1 MDFEKVF
8 HKFPASYTTAD
19 IELIKSAY
27 FLAETAHQG
36 QTRASGL
43 PYISHCVG
51 VANILLDIE
60 VAPSLVV
67 AGLLHDVVLD
77 TSVTLDQIR
86 EQFGESIAKF
96 VEDLT
101 LITSLPHVSR
111 GDQHIEE
118 RTGPQTPDLN
128 TGSRKAEY
136 VVETLRK
143 MLLAIGS
150 DFRVIIV
157 KLADR
162 LHNMRTLKDMPLDRQ
177 KRIAEDT
184 LEIYAPLANR
194 LGIWQI
200 KWELEDLA
208 FRYVNPEEYNKIA
221 EKLATQRLKRQEE
234 IQSIIQRLSAILE
247 KSEVK
252 AVISGRPKH
261 IYSIYRKMQR
271 KDGNFE
277 AIRDLRAVR
286 ILVDDVETCYKV
298 LGIMHMQ
305 FTPIPGEFDD
315 YIAAKKPNN
324 YQSLHTTV
332 IYKDGKPLEIQIR
345 THEMHRNAEFGVA
358 AHWRYKEK
366 SALISDDYEQKVSLI
381 RNLLSW
387 SQEVEEDTDA
397 LDGLPSDVF
406 RDRVYVITPRGDVV
420 DLPFGSTPIDFAY
433 QVHTNVGHRCRGA
446 KVNGKLVT
454 LDYKLQTGDKIEI
467 LTANRGGPSRDW
479 LNPSLEMVKSA
490 RTRSKIK
497 QWFKQQDRDQ
507 NLEHGKML
515 IDKEFKRLGI
525 GQIDL
530 LEFLDYFHVR
540 SVEDLYVGIGT
551 GDIPI
556 GRLVN
561 RIAETQNPPESET
574 LELVPSIPSRAKP
587 GDTVIVMGLKGLA
600 TIMARCCSPMPGDE
614 IIGYITRGRGATIH
628 RSDCPNILRVTD
640 KERLVKVDWG
650 TEEKTFP
657 IPLQIKAYDR
667 QGLMTDISNI
677 ISSEPVRLIDLS
689 LNNRQNLVV
698 INLVLEISG
707 ISQLSRLLVR
717 LENLPNVIQAIRVR
731 PG

>member
-118 RTGPQTPDLN
+118 RIGPQTPDLN

-332 IYKDGKPLEIQIR
+332 VYKDGKPLEIQIR

-600 TIMARCCSPMPGDE
+600 TTMARCCSPMPGDE

>member
-1 MDFEKVF
+1 
-8 HKFPASYTTAD
+8 
-19 IELIKSAY
+19 
-27 FLAETAHQG
+27 
-36 QTRASGL
+36 
-43 PYISHCVG
+43 
-51 VANILLDIE
+51 
-60 VAPSLVV
+60 
-67 AGLLHDVVLD
+67 
-77 TSVTLDQIR
+77 
-86 EQFGESIAKF
+86 
-96 VEDLT
+96 
-101 LITSLPHVSR
+101 
-111 GDQHIEE
+111 
-118 RTGPQTPDLN
+118 
-128 TGSRKAEY
+128 
-136 VVETLRK
+136 
-143 MLLAIGS
+143 
-150 DFRVIIV
+150 
-157 KLADR
+157 
-162 LHNMRTLKDMPLDRQ
+162 
-177 KRIAEDT
+177 
-184 LEIYAPLANR
+184 
-194 LGIWQI
+194 
-200 KWELEDLA
+200 
-208 FRYVNPEEYNKIA
+208 
-221 EKLATQRLKRQEE
+221 
-234 IQSIIQRLSAILE
+234 
-247 KSEVK
+247 
-252 AVISGRPKH
+252 
-261 IYSIYRKMQR
+261 
-271 KDGNFE
+271 
-277 AIRDLRAVR
+277 
-286 ILVDDVETCYKV
+286 
-298 LGIMHMQ
+298 
-305 FTPIPGEFDD
+305 
-315 YIAAKKPNN
+315 
-324 YQSLHTTV
+324 
-332 IYKDGKPLEIQIR
+332 
-345 THEMHRNAEFGVA
+345 MHRNAEFGVA

-600 TIMARCCSPMPGDE
+600 TTMARCCSPMPGDE

>member
-8 HKFPASYTTAD
+8 HKFPAAYTSAD
-19 IELIKSAY
+19 IDLIKSAY
-27 FLAETAHQG
+27 VMAEEAHRG
-36 QTRASGL
+36 QKRASGV

-60 VAPSLVV
+60 VATSLVV

-77 TSVTLDQIR
+77 TAVTLDQIR
-86 EQFGESIAKF
+86 EKFGDTIAKF

-101 LITSLPHVSR
+101 MITSLPQVSR
-111 GDQHIEE
+111 GDQHPEE
-118 RTGPQTPDLN
+118 ITGPLLPDLA
-128 TGSRKAEY
+128 TDSRKADY
-136 VVETLRK
+136 VMETLRK
-143 MLLAIGS
+143 LLLAIGS

-162 LHNMRTLKDMPLDRQ
+162 LHNMRTLKDMPPERQ

-221 EKLATQRLKRQEE
+221 EKLATQRIKRQEE
-234 IQSIIQRLSAILE
+234 INAIIANLTSLLE

-252 AVISGRPKH
+252 AVITGRPKH

-271 KDGNFE
+271 KDGNFD

-298 LGIMHMQ
+298 LGIMHMH
-305 FTPIPGEFDD
+305 FTYIPGEFDD

-366 SALISDDYEQKVSLI
+366 SGLISDDYEQKVSLI

-387 SQEVEEDTDA
+387 SQEVEEDSDET
-397 LDGLPSDVF
+397 GVLPADLF
-406 RDRVYVITPRGDVV
+406 GDRVYVITPKGDVI
-420 DLPFGSTPIDFAY
+420 DLPSGSTPIDFAY
-433 QVHTNVGHRCRGA
+433 MVHTNVGHRCRGA
-446 KVNGKLVT
+446 KVNGKLVP
-454 LDYKLQTGDKIEI
+454 LDYQLQTGDKIEI

-479 LNPSLEMVKSA
+479 LNPSLGLVKSA

-497 QWFKQQDRDQ
+497 QWFKQQDREQ
-507 NLEHGKML
+507 NLEHGKLL
-515 IDKEFKRLGI
+515 IEKEFKRLGI

-540 SVEDLYVGIGT
+540 TLDDLYVGIGT

-561 RIAETQNPPESET
+561 RIAETQNPPEDET
-574 LELVPSIPSRAKP
+574 FELMPSIPSKAKP
-587 GDTVIVMGLKGLA
+587 GDTVTVMGLKGLA
-600 TIMARCCSPMPGDE
+600 TTMARCCSPMPGDE
-614 IIGYITRGRGATIH
+614 IIGYITRGRGSTIH
-628 RSDCPNILRVTD
+628 RSDCPNVLRVTD

-667 QGLMTDISNI
+667 QGLMPDISNI

-707 ISQLSRLLVR
+707 ISQLSRLLAR

>member
-332 IYKDGKPLEIQIR
+332 IYKDNKPLEIQIR

-600 TIMARCCSPMPGDE
+600 TTMARCCSPMPGDE

>member
-8 HKFPASYTTAD
+8 HKFPAAYTSAD
-19 IELIKSAY
+19 IDLIKSAY
-27 FLAETAHQG
+27 VMAEEAHRG
-36 QTRASGL
+36 QKRASGV

-77 TSVTLDQIR
+77 TAVTLDQIR
-86 EQFGESIAKF
+86 EKFGDTIAKF

-101 LITSLPHVSR
+101 MITSLPQVSR
-111 GDQHIEE
+111 GDQHPEE
-118 RTGPQTPDLN
+118 ITGPLLPDLA
-128 TGSRKAEY
+128 TDSRKADY
-136 VVETLRK
+136 VMETLRK
-143 MLLAIGS
+143 LLLAIGS

-162 LHNMRTLKDMPLDRQ
+162 LHNMRTLKDMPPERQ

-221 EKLATQRLKRQEE
+221 EKLATQRIKRQEE
-234 IQSIIQRLSAILE
+234 INAIIANLTSLLE

-252 AVISGRPKH
+252 AVITGRPKH

-271 KDGNFE
+271 KDGNFD

-298 LGIMHMQ
+298 LGIMHMH
-305 FTPIPGEFDD
+305 FTYIPGEFDD

-366 SALISDDYEQKVSLI
+366 SGLISDDYEQKVSLI

-387 SQEVEEDTDA
+387 SQEVEEDSDET
-397 LDGLPSDVF
+397 GVLPADLF
-406 RDRVYVITPRGDVV
+406 GDRVYVITPKGDVI
-420 DLPFGSTPIDFAY
+420 DLPSGSTPIDFAY
-433 QVHTNVGHRCRGA
+433 MVHTNVGHRCRGA
-446 KVNGKLVT
+446 KVNGKLVP
-454 LDYKLQTGDKIEI
+454 LDYQLQTGDKIEI

-479 LNPSLEMVKSA
+479 LNPSLGLVKSA

-497 QWFKQQDRDQ
+497 QWFKQQDREQ
-507 NLEHGKML
+507 NLEHGKLL
-515 IDKEFKRLGI
+515 IEKEFKRLGI

-540 SVEDLYVGIGT
+540 TLDDLYVGIGC

-561 RIAETQNPPESET
+561 RIA
-574 LELVPSIPSRAKP
+574 
-587 GDTVIVMGLKGLA
+587 
-600 TIMARCCSPMPGDE
+600 
-614 IIGYITRGRGATIH
+614 
-628 RSDCPNILRVTD
+628 
-640 KERLVKVDWG
+640 
-650 TEEKTFP
+650 
-657 IPLQIKAYDR
+657 
-667 QGLMTDISNI
+667 
-677 ISSEPVRLIDLS
+677 
-689 LNNRQNLVV
+689 
-698 INLVLEISG
+698 
-707 ISQLSRLLVR
+707 
-717 LENLPNVIQAIRVR
+717 
-731 PG
+731 

>member
-1 MDFEKVF
+1 MDIDKIF
-8 HKFPASYTTAD
+8 HKFPATYTSAD
-19 IELIKSAY
+19 IDLIKSAY
-27 FLAETAHQG
+27 LMAEVAHKG
-36 QTRASGL
+36 QTRASGV
-43 PYISHCVG
+43 PYVSHCVG

-60 VAPSLVV
+60 VAPSLVI
-67 AGLLHDVVLD
+67 AGLLHDIVLD
-77 TSVTLDQIR
+77 TTVTLDQIR
-86 EQFGESIAKF
+86 EKFGESIAKF

-101 LITSLPHVSR
+101 MITSLPQVSR
-111 GDQHIEE
+111 GDQHLEE
-118 RTGPQTPDLN
+118 LTGPQIPDL
-128 TGSRKAEY
+128 TTDSRKAEY

-162 LHNMRTLKDMPLDRQ
+162 LHNMRTLKDMPPERQ
-177 KRIAEDT
+177 KRVAEDT

-208 FRYVNPEEYNKIA
+208 FRYVNPEEYSKIA

-234 IQSIIQRLSAILE
+234 INAIISNLTNLLE

-252 AVISGRPKH
+252 SVISGRPKH
-261 IYSIYRKMQR
+261 IFSIYRKMQR
-271 KDGNFE
+271 KDGNFD

-286 ILVDDVETCYKV
+286 ILVDDVEACYKV

-332 IYKDGKPLEIQIR
+332 VYKDGKPLEIQIR

-366 SALISDDYEQKVSLI
+366 STLISDDYEQKVSLI

-387 SQEVEEDTDA
+387 SQEVEEDSEELGA
-397 LDGLPSDVF
+397 LPADVF

-433 QVHTNVGHRCRGA
+433 MAHTNVGHRCRVA
-446 KVNGKLVT
+446 KVNGKLVP
-454 LDYKLQTGDKIEI
+454 LEYQLQTGDKIEI

-479 LNPSLEMVKSA
+479 LNPSLGLVKSP

-497 QWFKQQDRDQ
+497 QWFKQQDREQ
-507 NLEHGKML
+507 NLEHGKIL
-515 IDKEFKRLGI
+515 IEKEFKRLGI

-530 LEFLDYFHVR
+530 QEFVDYFHLR
-540 SVEDLYVGIGT
+540 TLEDLYVGIGC
-551 GDIPI
+551 GDVPI

-561 RIAETQNPPESET
+561 RIAETQHAPETET
-574 LELVPSIPSRAKP
+574 IELVPTIPSRAKP
-587 GDTVIVMGLKGLA
+587 SDTVIVMGLKGLA
-600 TIMARCCSPMPGDE
+600 TTMARCCNPMPGDE

-628 RSDCPNILRVTD
+628 RSDCPNVLRVTD

-667 QGLMTDISNI
+667 QGLMTDISAI

-707 ISQLSRLLVR
+707 ISQLSRLLAR

>member
-162 LHNMRTLKDMPLDRQ
+162 LHNMRTLKDMPLERQ

-600 TIMARCCSPMPGDE
+600 TTMARCCSPMPGDE

>member
-19 IELIKSAY
+19 IDLIKSAY
-27 FLAETAHQG
+27 LMAEAAHQG
-36 QTRASGL
+36 QTRASGV
-43 PYISHCVG
+43 PYLSHCVG

-60 VAPSLVV
+60 VASSLVV
-67 AGLLHDVVLD
+67 AGLLHDAVLD
-77 TSVTLDQIR
+77 TALTLDQIR
-86 EQFGESIAKF
+86 EKFGESIAKF

-101 LITSLPHVSR
+101 LITSLPQVSR
-111 GDQHIEE
+111 GDQHPEE
-118 RTGPQTPDLN
+118 ITGPQAPDLI
-128 TGSRKAEY
+128 TGSRKTEY

-162 LHNMRTLKDMPLDRQ
+162 LHNMRTLKDMPADRQ

-234 IQSIIQRLSAILE
+234 IQAIIRNLTSILE
-247 KSEVK
+247 KTEVK
-252 AVISGRPKH
+252 AAISGRPKH
-261 IYSIYRKMQR
+261 IFSIYRKMQR
-271 KDGNFE
+271 KDGNFD

-286 ILVDDVETCYKV
+286 ILVDDIESCYKV

-387 SQEVEEDTDA
+387 SQEVEDDTDA

-479 LNPSLEMVKSA
+479 LNPSLGMVKSA

-497 QWFKQQDRDQ
+497 QWFKQQDREQ

-515 IDKEFKRLGI
+515 IEKEFKRLGI

-530 LEFLDYFHVR
+530 LEFLEYFHVR
-540 SVEDLYVGIGT
+540 TLDDLYVGIGT

-561 RIAETQNPPESET
+561 RIAETQNPPEAET
-574 LELVPSIPSRAKP
+574 LELVPAIPSRAKP

-600 TIMARCCSPMPGDE
+600 TTMARCCSPMPGDE

-657 IPLQIKAYDR
+657 IPLQIKAYER

-707 ISQLSRLLVR
+707 ISQLSRLLAR

>member
-8 HKFPASYTTAD
+8 HKFPAAYTSAD
-19 IELIKSAY
+19 IDLIKSAY
-27 FLAETAHQG
+27 VMAEEAHRG
-36 QTRASGL
+36 QKRASGV

-77 TSVTLDQIR
+77 TAVTLDQIR
-86 EQFGESIAKF
+86 EKFGDTIAKF

-101 LITSLPHVSR
+101 MITSLPQVSR
-111 GDQHIEE
+111 GDQHPEE
-118 RTGPQTPDLN
+118 ITGPLLPDLA
-128 TGSRKAEY
+128 TDSRKADY
-136 VVETLRK
+136 VMETLRK
-143 MLLAIGS
+143 LLLAIGS
-150 DFRVIIV
+150 D
-157 KLADR
+157 LADR
-162 LHNMRTLKDMPLDRQ
+162 LHNMRTLKDMPPERQ

-221 EKLATQRLKRQEE
+221 EKLATQRIKRQEE
-234 IQSIIQRLSAILE
+234 INAIIANLTSLLE

-252 AVISGRPKH
+252 AVITGRPKH

-271 KDGNFE
+271 KDGNFD

-298 LGIMHMQ
+298 LGIMHMH
-305 FTPIPGEFDD
+305 FTYIPGEFDD

-366 SALISDDYEQKVSLI
+366 SGLISDDYEQKVSLI

-387 SQEVEEDTDA
+387 SQEVEEDSDET
-397 LDGLPSDVF
+397 GVLPADLF
-406 RDRVYVITPRGDVV
+406 GDRVYVITPKGDVI
-420 DLPFGSTPIDFAY
+420 DLPSGSTPIDFAY
-433 QVHTNVGHRCRGA
+433 MVHTNVGHRCRGA
-446 KVNGKLVT
+446 KVNGKLVP
-454 LDYKLQTGDKIEI
+454 LDYQLQTGDKIEI

-479 LNPSLEMVKSA
+479 LNPSLGLVKSA

-497 QWFKQQDRDQ
+497 QWFKQQDREQ
-507 NLEHGKML
+507 NLEHGKLL
-515 IDKEFKRLGI
+515 IEKEFKRLGI

-540 SVEDLYVGIGT
+540 TLDDLYVGIGC

-561 RIAETQNPPESET
+561 RIAETQHAPETET
-574 LELVPSIPSRAKP
+574 IELVPTIPSKAKP

-600 TIMARCCSPMPGDE
+600 TTMARCCNPMPGDE

-628 RSDCPNILRVTD
+628 RSDCPNVLRVID

-667 QGLMTDISNI
+667 QGLMTDISAI

-707 ISQLSRLLVR
+707 ISQLSRLLAR

>member
-162 LHNMRTLKDMPLDRQ
+162 LHNMRTLKDMPLDKQ

-332 IYKDGKPLEIQIR
+332 VYKDGKPLEIQIR

-600 TIMARCCSPMPGDE
+600 TTMARCCSPMPGDE

>member
-1 MDFEKVF
+1 M
-8 HKFPASYTTAD
+8 
-19 IELIKSAY
+19 
-27 FLAETAHQG
+27 AETAHQG
-36 QTRASGL
+36 QKRASGV
-43 PYISHCVG
+43 PYIAHCVG

-77 TSVTLDQIR
+77 TPVTLDQIR
-86 EQFGESIAKF
+86 EKFGDSIAKF

-101 LITSLPHVSR
+101 LITSIPQVSR
-111 GDQHIEE
+111 GDQHPEE
-118 RTGPQTPDLN
+118 ITGPRAPDLI
-128 TGSRKAEY
+128 TGSRKTEY
-136 VVETLRK
+136 VVETIRK

-162 LHNMRTLKDMPLDRQ
+162 LHNMRTLKDMPADRQ

-184 LEIYAPLANR
+184 LEIFAPLANR

-208 FRYVNPEEYNKIA
+208 FRYVNPGEYNKIA

-234 IQSIIQRLSAILE
+234 IQSIIRNLTALLE
-247 KSEVK
+247 KSEVT

-261 IYSIYRKMQR
+261 IFSIYRKMQR
-271 KDGNFE
+271 KDGNFD

-286 ILVDDVETCYKV
+286 ILVDDIEACYKV
-298 LGIMHMQ
+298 LGIMHMH

-324 YQSLHTTV
+324 YQSLHTSV
-332 IYKDGKPLEIQIR
+332 VYKDGKPLEIQIR

-366 SALISDDYEQKVSLI
+366 SSLISDDYEQKVSLI
-381 RNLLSW
+381 RNLLAW
-387 SQEVEEDTDA
+387 SQEVEDGSDTP
-397 LDGLPSDVF
+397 DGLPADVF
-406 RDRVYVITPRGDVV
+406 GDRVYVITPRGDVV
-420 DLPFGSTPIDFAY
+420 DLPYGSTPIDFAY

-479 LNPSLEMVKSA
+479 LNPSLGMVKSA

-497 QWFKQQDRDQ
+497 QWFKQQDREQ

-515 IDKEFKRLGI
+515 IEKEFKRLGI

-530 LEFLDYFHVR
+530 LEFLEDFHVR
-540 SVEDLYVGIGT
+540 TLDDLYVGIGT

-561 RIAETQNPPESET
+561 RIAETQHPPESEKF
-574 LELVPSIPSRAKP
+574 ELVPSIPSRAKP
-587 GDTVIVMGLKGLA
+587 GDTVTVMGLKGLA
-600 TIMARCCSPMPGDE
+600 TTMARCCSPMPGDE

-628 RSDCPNILRVTD
+628 RSDCPNVLRVTD

-689 LNNRQNLVV
+689 LSNRQNLVV

>member
-332 IYKDGKPLEIQIR
+332 VYKDGKPLEIQIR

-600 TIMARCCSPMPGDE
+600 TTMARCCSPMPGDE

>member
-8 HKFPASYTTAD
+8 HKFPAAYTSAD
-19 IELIKSAY
+19 IDLIKSAY
-27 FLAETAHQG
+27 VMAEEAHRG
-36 QTRASGL
+36 QKRASGV

-77 TSVTLDQIR
+77 TAVTLDQIR
-86 EQFGESIAKF
+86 EKFGDTIAKF

-101 LITSLPHVSR
+101 MITSLPQVSR
-111 GDQHIEE
+111 GDQHPEE
-118 RTGPQTPDLN
+118 ITGPLLPDLA
-128 TGSRKAEY
+128 TDSRKADY
-136 VVETLRK
+136 VMETLRK
-143 MLLAIGS
+143 LLLAIGS

-162 LHNMRTLKDMPLDRQ
+162 LHNMRTLKDMPPERQ

-221 EKLATQRLKRQEE
+221 EKLATQRIKRQEE
-234 IQSIIQRLSAILE
+234 INAIIANLTSLLE

-252 AVISGRPKH
+252 AVITGRPKH

-271 KDGNFE
+271 KDGNFD

-298 LGIMHMQ
+298 LGIMHMH
-305 FTPIPGEFDD
+305 FTYIPGEFDD

-366 SALISDDYEQKVSLI
+366 SGLISDDYEQKVSLI

-387 SQEVEEDTDA
+387 SQEVEEDSDET
-397 LDGLPSDVF
+397 GVLPADLF
-406 RDRVYVITPRGDVV
+406 GDRVYVITPKGDVI
-420 DLPFGSTPIDFAY
+420 DLPSGSTPIDFAY
-433 QVHTNVGHRCRGA
+433 MVHTNVGHRCRGA
-446 KVNGKLVT
+446 KVNGKLVP
-454 LDYKLQTGDKIEI
+454 LDYQLQTGDKIEI

-479 LNPSLEMVKSA
+479 LNPSLGLVKSA

-497 QWFKQQDRDQ
+497 QWFKQQDREQ
-507 NLEHGKML
+507 NLEHGKLL
-515 IDKEFKRLGI
+515 IEKEFKRLGI

-540 SVEDLYVGIGT
+540 TLDDLYVGIGC

-561 RIAETQNPPESET
+561 RIAETQHAPETET
-574 LELVPSIPSRAKP
+574 IELVPTIPSKAKP

-600 TIMARCCSPMPGDE
+600 TTMARCCNPMPGDE

-628 RSDCPNILRVTD
+628 RSDCPNVLRVID

-667 QGLMTDISNI
+667 QGLMTDISAI

-707 ISQLSRLLVR
+707 ISQLSRLLAR